1 MIHSK
6 KYITITKYL
15 HKTWLIDAEEEQW
28 EKDLDAELQE
38 YEADEDWVKDVDDM
52 LGDSDDLK

>member
-1 MIHSK
+1 MV
-6 KYITITKYL
+6 
-15 HKTWLIDAEEEQW
+15 IDAEEEQW

-38 YEADEDWVKDVDDM
+38 YEVDEDWVKDVDDM